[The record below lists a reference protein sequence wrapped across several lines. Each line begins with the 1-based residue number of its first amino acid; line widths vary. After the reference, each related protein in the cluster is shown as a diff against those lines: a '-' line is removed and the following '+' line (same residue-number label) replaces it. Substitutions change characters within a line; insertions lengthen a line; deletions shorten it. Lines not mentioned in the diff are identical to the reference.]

1 MRATLRATAAILL
14 IGVITFCAITISSI
28 LSRSLRVDLTDNGLY
43 TLSDGTRDIIS
54 GLSEPVTL
62 KLFYSQAAALKGPES
77 MRLYNNYYAYVRD
90 LLKEYA
96 KLSGGKIRLEFIDP
110 RPDSEAAAEAVRYG
124 LPSEPVT
131 NEERFFFGMV
141 LLTEFGQEKTIPFFT
156 LDRQGLLEYD
166 ISRTIYNATQRNR
179 KKIGVLSS
187 IDLFGSTA
195 SPYMAK
201 MLRMQGKKTPGAWN
215 LIGQLKQDYRLVPLR
230 SDVEEIDD
238 VDALL
243 IVHPENLHERT
254 LYAIDHYVMKGGKL
268 TVFVDPC
275 FTSDAM
281 SGGAAPGSASRNRQQ
296 SWGFSRLLG
305 AWGLEMDP
313 DAVVADPNLG
323 SMVQFS
329 EGERNRKLITLL
341 SLSGSALNRNE
352 PITAKLDNVK
362 VLNAGHL
369 KVREVRNVRART
381 LLLTTDSAN
390 LLKTGELD
398 LHQPDPDILMQKFK
412 GGREPL
418 ILATKL
424 TGRFDTAFPGNAAGE
439 STPSNPGTEK
449 PGKPETAARGLIKS
463 KDMTTIVVYAD
474 VDMVSNLFLDNEN
487 PSDTGLAAGNNN
499 LLLNTMEELLGTGT
513 LAGVRTRGEYIR
525 PFKVI
530 DNIEAKFDAA
540 NSHKIW
546 LLKSNISNA
555 QKQLALLER
564 KSEDHQ
570 VPLLKNEALNRKKEI
585 ESRIAAQRRE
595 LWDLSEDKRQEV
607 DTLISML
614 KVSYMLF
621 APVLVL
627 ITAGIVSA
635 YRAMKKRNMVWRSL

>member
-1 MRATLRATAAILL
+1 MRATLRATLAILL

-28 LSRSLRVDLTDNGLY
+28 LSRSLRVDLTENRLY
-43 TLSDGTRDIIS
+43 TLSEGSRDIIS

-62 KLFYSQAAALKGPES
+62 KLFYSQVAALKGPES
-77 MRLYNNYYAYVRD
+77 MRLYNNYYVYVRD

-96 KLSGGKIRLEFIDP
+96 RLSGGKIRLEFVDP

-179 KKIGVLSS
+179 KRVGVLSS
-187 IDLFGSTA
+187 LDLFGSTA

-215 LIGQLKQDYRLVPLR
+215 FIGQLQQDYRLVPLR
-230 SDVEEIDD
+230 SDIEKIED

-243 IVHPENLHERT
+243 IIQPENFNERT
-254 LYAIDHYVMKGGKL
+254 LHAIDQYVMKGGKL
-268 TVFVDPC
+268 VVFVDPC
-275 FTSDAM
+275 FTAYAM
-281 SGGAAPGSASRNRQQ
+281 SEEAAPGSASRGKQP
-296 SWGFSRLLG
+296 SSFSRLLG
-305 AWGLEMDP
+305 AWGLEMVP

-341 SLSGSALNRNE
+341 RLSGSALNRNE
-352 PITAKLDNVK
+352 PITAKLDDVK
-362 VLNAGHL
+362 MLNAGQL

-390 LLKTGELD
+390 LLKTEGLD
-398 LHQPDPDILMQKFK
+398 LRQPDPEALMQKFK
-412 GGREPL
+412 SGREPL

-424 TGRFDTAFPGNAAGE
+424 TGRFDTAFPGSSDGE
-439 STPSNPGTEK
+439 SAPSNPGSEK
-449 PGKPETAARGLIKS
+449 SVKPEAAAPGLVKS
-463 KDMTTIVVYAD
+463 KDMATIVVYAD
-474 VDMVSNLFLDNEN
+474 VDMMSNLLLDNEI
-487 PSDTGLAAGNNN
+487 PSATGPSAGNNN

-525 PFKVI
+525 PFRVI
-530 DNIEAKFDAA
+530 DNIEEKFDAA

-564 KSEDHQ
+564 KSEDQQ

-607 DTLISML
+607 DALISML
-614 KVSYMLF
+614 KVSYMFF

-627 ITAGIVSA
+627 ITAAIVSA

>member
-1 MRATLRATAAILL
+1 MRATLKATVAILL

-28 LSRSLRVDLTDNGLY
+28 LSRSLRVDLTENRLY
-43 TLSDGTRDIIS
+43 TLSEGSRDIIS

-62 KLFYSQAAALKGPES
+62 KLFYSQTAALKGPES
-77 MRLYNNYYAYVRD
+77 MRLYNNYYAYIRD

-96 KLSGGKIRLEFIDP
+96 KLSGGKIRLEFVDP

-131 NEERFFFGMV
+131 NEERFFFGLV
-141 LLTEFGQEKTIPFFT
+141 LLTEFGQEKTIPFFA

-179 KKIGVLSS
+179 KRVGVLTSL
-187 IDLFGSTA
+187 DLFGSTA

-215 LIGQLKQDYRLVPLR
+215 LIGQLQQDYRLVPLP
-230 SDVEEIDD
+230 SDVEKIED

-243 IVHPENLHERT
+243 IVHPENLHERA

-268 TVFVDPC
+268 IVFVDPY
-275 FTSDAM
+275 FTADAT
-281 SGGAAPGSASRNRQQ
+281 SEEAAPGAASRGKQP
-296 SWGFSRLLG
+296 SGFSRLLG
-305 AWGLEMDP
+305 AWGLEMVP

-352 PITAKLDNVK
+352 PITAKLDDVK
-362 VLNAGHL
+362 MLNAGCL
-369 KVREVRNVRART
+369 KVREVRNIRART

-390 LLKTGELD
+390 LLKTEGLD
-398 LHQPDPDILMQKFK
+398 LGQPDPEALMQKFK
-412 GGREPL
+412 SGREPL

-424 TGRFDTAFPGNAAGE
+424 TGRFDTAFPGHTGRN

-449 PGKPETAARGLIKS
+449 PGKAEAAVVGTMKS
-463 KDMTTIVVYAD
+463 KDMSTIVVYAD
-474 VDMVSNLFLDNEN
+474 VDMVSNLFLNNES
-487 PSDTGLAAGNNN
+487 PSATGLTAGNNN

-525 PFKVI
+525 PFRVI
-530 DNIEAKFDAA
+530 DDIEERFDAA

-546 LLKSNISNA
+546 LLKSNIANA
-555 QKQLALLER
+555 QKQLALLES

-585 ESRIAAQRRE
+585 ESRIAAQKRE
-595 LWDLSEDKRQEV
+595 LWDLSADKRQEV
-607 DTLISML
+607 DALISML
-614 KVSYMLF
+614 KVSYMIF

-627 ITAGIVSA
+627 ITAAIVSA
-635 YRAMKKRNMVWRSL
+635 YRAMKRRNMVWRPL